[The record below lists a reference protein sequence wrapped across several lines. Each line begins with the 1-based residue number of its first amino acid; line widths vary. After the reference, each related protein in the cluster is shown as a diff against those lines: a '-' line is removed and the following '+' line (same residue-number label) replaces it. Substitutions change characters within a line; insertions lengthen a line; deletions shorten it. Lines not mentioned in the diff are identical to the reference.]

1 MVSVALGSDNG
12 NPVNLAFPKVRPM
25 SSGYRPDLLEV
36 PQGINDIGTI
46 ANGPFARAK
55 EIEWPT
61 GKTRARPA

>member
-46 ANGPFARAK
+46 AKGLLPAR
-55 EIEWPT
+55 
-61 GKTRARPA
+61 RR